1 MKRILFYIFRALA
14 FISRFFGGKAY
25 MPLICKAHRSQGVQ
39 FTGRPEYIHYDA
51 YLDPSGG
58 LSIAEGAVI
67 STRTI
72 ILTHDWSFLKRA
84 EQALDPASF
93 EKKAYRPV
101 SIGKD
106 SFIGA
111 GAIVLPGST
120 IEDNCIIGAGAVI
133 KGHIKSGSIMAGNP
147 AKDLSEK
154 SLNRGGRVVNGPNLK
169 RRKKKQSA

>member
-1 MKRILFYIFRALA
+1 MKRVLFYIFRALA
-14 FISRFFGGKAY
+14 FMSRFFGGKAY
-25 MPLICKAHRSQGVQ
+25 MPLICKAHRSQGVK

-58 LSIAEGAVI
+58 LSIARGAVI

-84 EQALDPASF
+84 RQSIDPASF

-111 GAIVLPGST
+111 GAIVLPGSV

-133 KGHIKSGSIMAGNP
+133 KGHIKSGSIMVGNP
-147 AKDLSEK
+147 AKEIISN
-154 SLNRGGRVVNGPNLK
+154 STNRGGRLLK
-169 RRKKKQSA
+169 APDFIPTSRNHCA

>member
-84 EQALDPASF
+84 EHPAR
-93 EKKAYRPV
+93 EL
-101 SIGKD
+101 IE
-106 SFIGA
+106 
-111 GAIVLPGST
+111 T
-120 IEDNCIIGAGAVI
+120 IEVLLAE
-133 KGHIKSGSIMAGNP
+133 S
-147 AKDLSEK
+147 
-154 SLNRGGRVVNGPNLK
+154 
-169 RRKKKQSA
+169 